1 MTVNMQTNNF
11 QTDVLIQSLMEALF
25 EADLHILLPGQAA
38 RDTKGNLLEQFEFK
52 STWITYN
59 KLIKDIQHFVGSK
72 VFPTV
77 DPDLGCDIYY
87 REIETI
93 QTEGKNFTTFVF
105 SVCPRGFNVNQ
116 PIDPLAPVSL
126 PMFRTCDVIR
136 SMFETVGV
144 GTEMITHEK
153 YLELFN
159 KHQVE
164 DLARASFNWKNLN
177 ELVDNV
183 TKMVSKH
190 TLPFKQRPRI
200 LILSCADHLDTAPNS
215 SLTVLEYC
223 VEFPNF

>member
-1 MTVNMQTNNF
+1 MTVDMQTSTF
-11 QTDVLIQSLMEALF
+11 QTDVMIQSLMEALF
-25 EADLHILLPGQAA
+25 NANLHIILPGQTA
-38 RDTKGNLLEQFEFK
+38 RDSKGDILEQFSFQ
-52 STWITYN
+52 STWTTYN
-59 KLIKDIQHFVGSK
+59 KLIKDIQRFVGST
-72 VFPTV
+72 VFPSV
-77 DPDLGCDIYY
+77 DPDRGCDIYH
-87 REIETI
+87 RQIETT
-93 QTEGKNFTTFVF
+93 QHEGKNFTTFVF
-105 SVCPRGFNVNQ
+105 SVDPRGFRVDD
-116 PIDPLAPVSL
+116 PIDPVSIPL
-126 PMFRTCDVIR
+126 FRTCDVIR

-144 GTEMITHEK
+144 GTEMITKEK

-200 LILSCADHLDTAPNS
+200 LILSCTDHLEPAPNS
-215 SLTVLEYC
+215 NLTVLEYC